1 MKGPLM
7 KNSTLLRLNLDE
19 AFTWLDQVVEDLT
32 PEQYAWQ
39 PEGSANPISK
49 LHAHTLSS
57 ADFWMNLMGLQKPML
72 WQGVAEKLSL
82 PSNMIEI
89 WKAEAPINLSDMQAY
104 SQRLRDECLPAVETL
119 DDAILEREIT
129 TPVFGQRTVGF
140 VIRLAGMQMAI
151 HTGEISAAKGLQG
164 LQGLPF

>member
-1 MKGPLM
+1 M
-7 KNSTLLRLNLDE
+7 KNSTLLRLQINE
-19 AFTWLDQVVEDLT
+19 AFDWLDQTIGDLT

-39 PEGSANPISK
+39 PQGSANPISK

-72 WQGVAEKLSL
+72 WQGVAEKTGL

-89 WKAEAPINLSDMQAY
+89 WKTEAPINLSDMQDY
-104 SQRLRDECLPAVETL
+104 SRSLRAAAAAVETL
-119 DDAILEREIT
+119 EDADLERVVMA
-129 TPVFGQRTVGF
+129 PVFGKRDAGF
-140 VIRLAGMQMAI
+140 VIRLAGTQLAI
-151 HTGEISAAKGLQG
+151 HTGEISATKGLQG

>member
-1 MKGPLM
+1 M
-7 KNSTLLRLNLDE
+7 KNSTMLRLQLNE
-19 AFTWLDQVVEDLT
+19 AFDWLDQVIAGLT
-32 PEQYAWQ
+32 PEQYSWQ

-72 WQGVAEKLSL
+72 WMGVSQKLGL
-82 PSNMIEI
+82 PGNFIEV
-89 WKAEAPINLSDMQAY
+89 WKTDTPIKLSDMQEYAKD
-104 SQRLRDECLPAVETL
+104 LREASLAIDAL
-119 DDAILEREIT
+119 DDADLERELT
-129 TPVFGQRTVGF
+129 APVFGKRDVGF
-140 VIRLAGMQMAI
+140 VLRLAGMQMAI

>member
-1 MKGPLM
+1 M
-7 KNSTLLRLNLDE
+7 KNSTLLRLQLNE
-19 AFTWLDQVVEDLT
+19 AFDWLDQVIADLT
-32 PEQYAWQ
+32 PEQYSWQ

-72 WQGVAEKLSL
+72 WMGVSQKLGL
-82 PSNMIEI
+82 PGNFIEV
-89 WKAEAPINLSDMQAY
+89 WKTDTPIKLKDMQAY
-104 SQRLRDECLPAVETL
+104 AKGLRDASLAIDAL
-119 DDAILEREIT
+119 DDAALERELT
-129 TPVFGQRTVGF
+129 APVFGRRDVGF
-140 VIRLAGMQMAI
+140 VLRLAGMQMAI

>member
-1 MKGPLM
+1 M
-7 KNSTLLRLNLDE
+7 KNSTLLRLQLDE
-19 AFTWLDQVVEDLT
+19 AFTWLDQVVSDLT

-57 ADFWMNLMGLQKPML
+57 ADFWMNLMGLRKPML
-72 WQGVAEKLSL
+72 WGEVSQKLGL

-89 WKAEAPINLSDMQAY
+89 WQTDAPIKLGDMQDY

-119 DDAILEREIT
+119 DDDILEREIT
-129 TPVFGQRTVGF
+129 APVFGQRTVGF
-140 VIRLAGMQMAI
+140 VIRLAGLQLAI

-164 LQGLPF
+164 LKGLPV

>member
-1 MKGPLM
+1 M
-7 KNSTLLRLNLDE
+7 KNSTMLRLQLNE
-19 AFTWLDQVVEDLT
+19 AFDWLDQVIADLT
-32 PEQYAWQ
+32 PEQYSWQ

-72 WQGVAEKLSL
+72 WMGVSQKLGL
-82 PSNMIEI
+82 PGNFIEV
-89 WKAEAPINLSDMQAY
+89 WKTDAPINLSDMQDYANG
-104 SQRLRDECLPAVETL
+104 LREASLAMDAL
-119 DDAILEREIT
+119 DDAALERELSA
-129 TPVFGQRTVGF
+129 PVFGKRNVGF
-140 VIRLAGMQMAI
+140 VLRLAAIQMAI